1 MSPEMTCVGW
11 SAGKVEG
18 KPLPDRDDLAEVRPD
33 ARTKSFWPSK
43 DGSRG
48 ALSRAR
54 SEERRLRLPPVTSAA
69 AADRHPEPRDCG
81 RVFGGGIP
89 ADVVAEAGEVHGG
102 PGQRVEVPVGRERRE
117 EDPQDRSVAAG
128 GVEAEDGLP
137 VGVAYPGG
145 GEGRVEPCRGEPVAW
160 SFDDHLST
168 TQRAPSSRP
177 TWCSRLPSSG
187 SGPIAA
193 RTRSSP
199 RGTCRGCG

>member
-33 ARTKSFWPSK
+33 VRTKSFWPSK
-43 DGSRG
+43 DGSLG

-54 SEERRLRLPPVTSAA
+54 WGERRLRLPPVTSAA

-117 EDPQDRSVAAG
+117 EDPPDRSVAAG

-137 VGVAYPGG
+137 VGG
-145 GEGRVEPCRGEPVAW
+145 
-160 SFDDHLST
+160 ST
-168 TQRAPSSRP
+168 P
-177 TWCSRLPSSG
+177 
-187 SGPIAA
+187 AA
-193 RTRSSP
+193 AKA
-199 RGTCRGCG
+199 G